1 MAGGKETPRQ
11 KMIGMMYLV
20 LTALLALN
28 VSKEILDAF
37 ITINNGLETTM
48 VTFDGKLGGQ
58 YGAFN
63 ASYNENKEKYGAA
76 WAQAQELRTKANE
89 IVSHIDLIKATTI
102 AQTEGLTIEDVL
114 AKNESTGKDTVLDLK
129 YVSSKDNY
137 DVTTNIMIGAEPDK
151 PLDTD
156 NPDGNNYRAVVLK
169 QMLIDYGNELKQMAQ
184 GNATLVTSLD
194 SLFTYPEKV
203 KDASGTTTNWE
214 SLNFFHVPLA
224 ATTTLLSKL
233 QADVRNAESDV
244 LGHLFAD
251 VEAASYK
258 FTQLAPVVI
267 PEKTYV
273 LEGDSFR
280 AKVFLAAYDNTN
292 LPAIDLGP
300 EGLELDSASLSLP
313 EGQASPV
320 KVGADGFGRVSL
332 PARGIGDKHWEG
344 IIKFRNPATKAE
356 EPYKFIV
363 DYEVAK
369 PSLVVSPTKM
379 NVLYRGIDNPV
390 EISVPGIPQD
400 ALTATISNGT
410 LSKKPDGSYIAKVKK
425 GSEAIVRVSA
435 EIQGKKKS
443 MGEFKFR
450 LKSVPDPVAKFAGK
464 TSVDNTVKKAQLTA
478 SLGVIAE
485 LKDFV
490 FDLNYPIRSFDI
502 TVVMGGDVK
511 TLSSTSNKLT
521 SQQKELLR
529 EVRRNQVVIVEN
541 IKATAPD
548 GTIRKLGSINL
559 RVI

>member
-48 VTFDGKLGGQ
+48 VTFDGKLNGQ
-58 YGAFN
+58 YSAFA
-63 ASYNENKEKYGAA
+63 ASYNENKEKYGDA
-76 WAQAQELRTKANE
+76 WEKAQELRSQANE
-89 IVSHIDLIKATTI
+89 LIEHIDLIKAKTI
-102 AQTEGLTIEDVL
+102 AETEAKPMEEVIG
-114 AKNESTGKDTVLDLK
+114 KNEFGVDTVLDLQ

-137 DVTTNIMIGAEPDK
+137 DVNTNLMIGAEPDT
-151 PLDTD
+151 PRDSD
-156 NPDGNNYRAVVLK
+156 HEDGNNYRATVLK
-169 QMLIDYGNELKQMAQ
+169 QKLIQYGENLKAMAA
-184 GNATLVTSLD
+184 GNPVVVTAVD
-194 SLFTYPEKV
+194 SIFSYPEKV

-214 SLNFFHVPLA
+214 ALNFFHVPLA

-292 LPAIDLGP
+292 LPGIDLGP
-300 EGLELDSASLSLP
+300 EGMELDSANLAIP
-313 EGQASPV
+313 EGKASTV
-320 KVGADGFGRVSL
+320 DVGADGFGRL
-332 PARGIGDKHWEG
+332 AIPARGIGDKHWEG

-369 PSLVVSPTKM
+369 PSLVVSATKM
-379 NVLYRGIDNPV
+379 NVLYRGIDNPIEV
-390 EISVPGIPQD
+390 SVPGIPQD
-400 ALTATISNGT
+400 ALTATISTGS
-410 LSKKPDGSYIAKVKK
+410 LSKKPDGSYIAKVKS
-425 GSEAIVRVSA
+425 GSEAVVNVTA
-435 EIQGKKKS
+435 EIQGKRKN
-443 MGEFKFR
+443 MGQFKFR

-464 TSVDNTVKKAQLTA
+464 TAVDNTVKKSELTA
-478 SLGVIAE
+478 ALGVIAD

-502 TVVMGGDVK
+502 AVTNGADVK
-511 TLSSTSNKLT
+511 ILSSTSNRLT
-521 SQQKELLR
+521 PQQKELLR
-529 EVRRNQVVIVEN
+529 ETRRNQTVSVEN

-548 GTIRKLGSINL
+548 GTIRKLGGITL
-559 RVI
+559 RIL

>member
-37 ITINNGLETTM
+37 VTINNGLETTM
-48 VTFDGKLGGQ
+48 ITFDEKLQSQ
-58 YGAFN
+58 YAAFQ
-63 ASYNENKEKYGAA
+63 ASYNENPEKYGPA
-76 WAQAQELRTKANE
+76 WEKAQDLQGQANQL
-89 IVSHIDLIKATTI
+89 VAHIDQIKAKTI
-102 AQTEGLTIEDVL
+102 AETEGLPMEEVIG
-114 AKNESTGKDTVLDLK
+114 KNEFGVDTVLSLV

-137 DVTTNIMIGAEPDK
+137 DVNTNIMIGAEPDK
-151 PLDTD
+151 PKTNDHQ
-156 NPDGNNYRAVVLK
+156 DGNNYRAAILK
-169 QMLIDYGNELKQMAQ
+169 EKLEEYGQNLKTMAAGNPALIA
-184 GNATLVTSLD
+184 SID
-194 SLFTYPEKV
+194 SLFSYPEKV

-214 SLNFFHVPLA
+214 ALNFYHVPLA

-244 LGHLFAD
+244 LGYLFAD

-267 PEKTYV
+267 PEKTYI
-273 LEGDSFR
+273 LEGDSFK

-292 LPAIDLGP
+292 LPQIDLGP
-300 EGLELDSASLSLP
+300 EGYELDSTQMSFP
-313 EGQASPV
+313 EGQTSTVP
-320 KVGADGFGRVSL
+320 VGADGFGNL
-332 PARGIGDKHWEG
+332 AIPARGIGDKYWEG
-344 IIKFRNPATKAE
+344 IIKFRNPATKKE
-356 EPYKFIV
+356 EPYPFVVK
-363 DYEVAK
+363 YEVAK
-369 PSLVVSPTKM
+369 PNLVVSPTKM

-400 ALTATISNGT
+400 ALTARISTGS
-410 LSKKPDGSYIAKVKK
+410 LSKQPDGSYIARVKT
-425 GSEAIVRVSA
+425 GSEAIVSVSA
-435 EIQGKKKS
+435 DIQGESKN
-443 MGEFKFR
+443 MGQFKFR

-464 TSVDNTVKKAQLTA
+464 TSVDNTVKKSELTA
-478 SLGVIAE
+478 ALGVIAE

-511 TLSSTSNKLT
+511 TLSSNSNRLT
-521 SQQKELLR
+521 PQQKELLR

-559 RVI
+559 RVL

>member
-48 VTFDGKLGGQ
+48 VTFDGKLAGQ

-63 ASYNENKEKYGAA
+63 ASYNENQEKYGDA
-76 WAQAQELRTKANE
+76 WAKAQELRSQANGL
-89 IVSHIDLIKATTI
+89 IQHIDLIKAKTI
-102 AQTEGLTIEDVL
+102 ADTEGLPVEEVIG
-114 AKNESTGKDTVLDLK
+114 KNQFGVDTVLGLQ

-137 DVTTNIMIGAEPDK
+137 DVNTNLMIGAEPDT
-151 PLDTD
+151 PRDSD
-156 NPDGNNYRAVVLK
+156 HEDGNNYRATVLK
-169 QMLIDYGNELKQMAQ
+169 QKLLQYGENLKAMAA
-184 GNATLVTSLD
+184 GNPVVVTAVD
-194 SLFTYPEKV
+194 SIFSYPEKV
-203 KDASGTTTNWE
+203 KDASGTVTNWE

-267 PEKTYV
+267 PEKTYI

-292 LPAIDLGP
+292 LPGIDLGP
-300 EGLELDSASLSLP
+300 EGLELDSGDVTLP
-313 EGQASPV
+313 EGQTSPV
-320 KVGADGFGRVSL
+320 KVGADGFGRL
-332 PARGIGDKHWEG
+332 AIPARGIGDKHWEG

-356 EPYKFIV
+356 EPYKFVV

-369 PSLVVSPTKM
+369 PSLVVSATKM
-379 NVLYRGIDNPV
+379 NVLYRGIENPIEV
-390 EISVPGIPQD
+390 SVPGIPQD
-400 ALTATISNGT
+400 ALTATISTGS
-410 LSKKPDGSYIAKVKK
+410 LSKKPDGSYVANVKS
-425 GSEAIVRVSA
+425 GSEAIVSVTA
-435 EIQGKKKS
+435 EIQGQRKN
-443 MGEFKFR
+443 MGQFKFR

-464 TSVDNTVKKAQLTA
+464 TSVDNTVKKSELTA
-478 SLGVIAE
+478 ALGVIAD

-502 TVVMGGDVK
+502 AVTNGADVK
-511 TLSSTSNKLT
+511 ILSSSSNRLT
-521 SQQKELLR
+521 AEQKELLR
-529 EVRRNQVVIVEN
+529 ETRRNQTVSVEN

-548 GTIRKLGSINL
+548 GTIRKLGGITL
-559 RVI
+559 RIL

>member
-48 VTFDGKLGGQ
+48 VTFDGKLAGQ
-58 YGAFN
+58 YGAFA
-63 ASYNENKEKYGAA
+63 ASYNENKEKYGEA
-76 WAQAQELRTKANE
+76 WGKAQELRTQANE
-89 IVSHIDLIKATTI
+89 MISHIDLIKAKTI
-102 AQTEGLTIEDVL
+102 ADTEGLPMEEVIG
-114 AKNESTGKDTVLDLK
+114 KNAIGQDTVLGLQ

-137 DVTTNIMIGAEPDK
+137 DVNTNLMIGAEPDA
-151 PLDTD
+151 PRD
-156 NPDGNNYRAVVLK
+156 NAHEDGNNYRAVVLK
-169 QMLIDYGNELKQMAQ
+169 QKLEQYGENLKAMVA
-184 GNATLVTSLD
+184 GNPTLVASLD
-194 SLFTYPEKV
+194 SLFNYPEKV
-203 KDASGTTTNWE
+203 KDASGTVTNWE

-267 PEKTYV
+267 PEKTYI

-300 EGLELDSASLSLP
+300 EGLKLDSGEFALP
-313 EGQASPV
+313 EGQASAV
-320 KVGADGFGRVSL
+320 EVGADGFGRL
-332 PARGIGDKHWEG
+332 AIPARGIGDKHWEG

-356 EPYKFIV
+356 EPYKFVV

-400 ALTATISNGT
+400 ALTANISNGT
-410 LSKKPDGSYIAKVKK
+410 LSKQPDGSYIARVKT
-425 GSEAIVRVSA
+425 GAEAIVSVSA
-435 EIQGKKKS
+435 EVQGERKS
-443 MGEFKFR
+443 MGQFKFR
-450 LKSVPDPVAKFAGK
+450 LKSVPDPVANFAGK
-464 TSVDNTVKKAQLTA
+464 TSVDNTIAKSELTA
-478 SLGVIAE
+478 ALGVFAE

-490 FDLNYPIRSFDI
+490 FDLNYPIRSFDV

-511 TLSSTSNKLT
+511 TLSSTSNRLT
-521 SQQKELLR
+521 ADQKELLR
-529 EVRRNQVVIVEN
+529 ETRRNQVVIIEN

>member
-48 VTFDGKLGGQ
+48 VTFDGKLAGQ
-58 YGAFN
+58 YGAFA
-63 ASYNENKEKYGAA
+63 ASYNENKEKYGEA
-76 WAQAQELRTKANE
+76 WEKAQELRTQANE
-89 IVSHIDLIKATTI
+89 MISHIDLIKAKTI
-102 AQTEGLTIEDVL
+102 AETEQIPMEEVIG
-114 AKNESTGKDTVLDLK
+114 KNAIGQDTVLGLQ
-129 YVSSKDNY
+129 YVSAKDNY
-137 DVTTNIMIGAEPDK
+137 DVNTNLMIGAEPDT
-151 PLDTD
+151 PRD
-156 NPDGNNYRAVVLK
+156 NDHEDGNNYRAVVLK
-169 QMLIDYGNELKQMAQ
+169 QKLEQYGSNLKAMVEGNPTLIA
-184 GNATLVTSLD
+184 SLD
-194 SLFTYPEKV
+194 SLFNYPEKV

-258 FTQLAPVVI
+258 FTQLSPVVI
-267 PEKTYV
+267 PEKTYI

-300 EGLELDSASLSLP
+300 EGMELDSANLAIP
-313 EGQASPV
+313 DGKASTV
-320 KVGADGFGRVSL
+320 NVGADGFGRL
-332 PARGIGDKHWEG
+332 AIPARGIGDKHWEG

-369 PSLVVSPTKM
+369 PNLVVSPTKM

-400 ALTATISNGT
+400 ALTANISTGS
-410 LSKKPDGSYIAKVKK
+410 LSKQPDGSYIARVKS
-425 GSEAIVRVSA
+425 GSEAIVSVSA
-435 EIQGKKKS
+435 EIQGKRKN
-443 MGEFKFR
+443 MGQFKFR

-464 TSVDNTVKKAQLTA
+464 TAVDNVVQKNQLTA
-478 SLGVIAE
+478 ALGVIAE

-490 FDLNYPIRSFDI
+490 FDLKYPIRSFDI

-511 TLSSTSNKLT
+511 TLSSGNNRLT
-521 SQQKELLR
+521 ADQKELLR